1 MSSPTPLRPTAAGG
15 GGASSY
21 YPVHRRRGR
30 PGPGADLRRPRVR
43 RCKMKLMYFLMD
55 RDEQR
60 EKRLELEFE
69 VSCSVS
75 SELFRHM
82 HRALHGWHRSMRGRA
97 DVVCVQV
104 SELETVLEK
113 EQQLGRVLQCSLQG
127 RVVCHCCLSALVPTN
142 VSTSRSAHL
151 HCIGRP
157 NAKPSL

>member
-1 MSSPTPLRPTAAGG
+1 
-15 GGASSY
+15 
-21 YPVHRRRGR
+21 
-30 PGPGADLRRPRVR
+30 
-43 RCKMKLMYFLMD
+43 MKLMYFLMD

-69 VSCSVS
+69 VSHGSLS
-75 SELFRHM
+75 SHTS
-82 HRALHGWHRSMRGRA
+82 RAHSMSLSCVA
-97 DVVCVQV
+97 VLTWCVVYSCVQV

-157 NAKPSL
+157 M